1 MARLDGMLGAGQPWV
16 KWSWIDTHLHVIRH
30 DLWEHLVL
38 TTLAV
43 GIGLAI
49 TLALAGLI
57 RAWRPLAAPLIALC
71 GALYAIPS
79 IALFALLVPFT
90 GFTTTTA
97 EIGLVGYTLLI
108 LLRNLLAGLDAV
120 PAEALDAARGM
131 GFGRW
136 RTFTR
141 VEMPLALPALFAGIR
156 VATVTTIGLVTVTVL
171 IGAGGLGTLL
181 YDGFNRTFR
190 TEEVAGAVLVVA
202 LALAVDLALVALE
215 RLATPWAQRAA

>member
-1 MARLDGMLGAGQPWV
+1 VLATGQPWV
-16 KWSWIDTHLHVIRH
+16 NWHWVRTHLHVIRH
-30 DLWEHLVL
+30 DVWEHLVL
-38 TTLAV
+38 TVLAV
-43 GIGLAI
+43 VIGLGI
-49 TLALAGLI
+49 TVMLAGLA
-57 RAWRPLAAPLIALC
+57 RSWRPLQAPLLAVC
-71 GALYAIPS
+71 GAVYAIPS

-120 PAEALDAARGM
+120 PAEALDAARGL

-136 RTFTR
+136 RILTR
-141 VEMPLALPALFAGIR
+141 VEMPLALPAIFAGVR

-181 YDGFNRTFR
+181 FDGFNRTFR
-190 TEEVAGAVLVVA
+190 TEEVVGAVSVVA
-202 LALAVDLALVALE
+202 LAVAADLFLVGLE
-215 RLATPWAQRAA
+215 RVMTPWARRPAG